1 MCELCEDELDA
12 VLDAIHERHDDVG
25 ERLDVLKGLRVC
37 LNEAFA
43 QLREDASLGVSE
55 EELEEVDDN
64 LIDNDDDEDE

>member
-12 VLDAIHERHDDVG
+12 VLDGIHERHDEVG
-25 ERLDVLKGLRVC
+25 ERLDVLKGLRVR

-55 EELEEVDDN
+55 EELEEVDEN
-64 LIDNDDDEDE
+64 LLDDDDEDDD